1 MSSSDAEKIANDALD
16 SFQQIEQIASK
27 QLATGSR
34 EASEALAVVNTFTGA
49 AAVEQIASISDDVTK
64 SLISLVREPA
74 VSRIVVENEK
84 GQVETYYIC
93 RTTGGFVLNHGKL
106 AGYRSPFGRLAA
118 HAAGDDVDL
127 EIAGK
132 KVSYRVLDKLELK
145 PHKSA
150 ELWDSIDSIWRQ
162 ERSAPQTIPS
172 LRKVV
177 QPGDESDSFFAMLA
191 GSSET
196 EKIRE
201 GVRHE
206 IRNAMALR
214 DQAILDKFQD
224 EIFRLSVDH
233 QLIILGPPGTG
244 KTTTL
249 IKRLGQKLDW
259 EALSQ
264 EERLLLGPQ
273 SKRSSWM
280 MFTPSDLL
288 KHYVKEAFN
297 RENVPASDEH
307 IKTWSKRRHE
317 LARSTFGILRTG
329 NGGTCIL
336 KEDRQFAPVDINDD
350 PRQWFTDFKAHHQ
363 SRLLAA
369 LKDGAILLRDSAP
382 NLVDAVVHKLFATA
396 EGLRPEGLLSAYAE
410 WNNLEARIDPML
422 KASRATTDDL
432 IKRQGNLLY
441 NHNKA
446 IFAEMAA
453 FLDSLGQNDEDDD
466 DGAEFDDDS
475 AEDGT
480 PTQSHTAELKAFTAY
495 RKFLQ
500 AYARTRYRNGNL
512 GKTSR
517 SAQLR
522 NWLGDRVPSDQWLE
536 TLGREM
542 CFQNALRRFRDA
554 WKRYILDV
562 PASYRAFRRD
572 SVTLDRYRYER
583 PEHASHIDET
593 ELDAILLLMLRSA
606 RELIR
611 QDFVKRHIDEPRFT
625 ELARISSQ
633 FLQQVLVDE
642 ATDFS
647 LLQLACMESL
657 TDPAIESFFACG
669 DFNQR
674 ITGVGLKQ
682 LDQLEWISPHLK
694 PQRINTVYRQSRLLN
709 SFAAKLLEHM
719 DGDTEAVGSLPE
731 HSNHEGVPPVLGE
744 NLRGE
749 DVVTWVAE
757 RIFEIED
764 QIRSKNE
771 PVPTIAVL
779 VDSEADVKP
788 IAEALTKKLE
798 SRSLIA
804 APCVDGQSL
813 GNQSDIRVFDVQ
825 HIKGLEF
832 EAVFFIGLDELV
844 EAKPTLFERFL
855 YVGATRAATYLGM
868 VCHKKLPG
876 TLEKLRP
883 AFGITW

>member
-1 MSSSDAEKIANDALD
+1 MSSSDALEIANDALD
-16 SFQQIEQIASK
+16 SFHQIEQIASK

-34 EASEALAVVNTFTGA
+34 EAFDALAVVNTFTGA

-64 SLISLVREPA
+64 SLASLVREPA
-74 VSRIVVENEK
+74 VSRIVVENDK

-118 HAAGDDVDL
+118 HGAGEDVDL

-132 KVSYRVLDKLELK
+132 KVSYRVLDKLDLK
-145 PHKSA
+145 PQKSA

-162 ERSAPQTIPS
+162 ERLAPQTIPS
-172 LRKVV
+172 LRKVI
-177 QPGDESDSFFAMLA
+177 QPDDSNAFFAML
-191 GSSET
+191 GGKSET

-264 EERLLLGPQ
+264 DERLLLGPQ
-273 SKRSSWM
+273 SKRSRWM

-317 LARSTFGILRTG
+317 LARSTFGILKTG

-336 KEDRQFAPVDINDD
+336 KEDHQFAPMDINDD
-350 PRQWFTDFKAHHQ
+350 PRQWFADFKSLHQ
-363 SRLLAA
+363 SRLLSS
-369 LKDGAILLRDSAP
+369 LKEGAILLRDSAP
-382 NLVDAVVHKLFATA
+382 NLVDAVVHKLFATVD
-396 EGLRPEGLLSAYAE
+396 GLQPEGLQSAYAE

-422 KASRATTDDL
+422 KASRATSDKL
-432 IKRQGNLLY
+432 IQQQGNLL
-441 NHNKA
+441 HNRNNA
-446 IFAEMAA
+446 VFGEMAT
-453 FLDSLGQNDEDDD
+453 FLEVLGQNDDEDE
-466 DGAEFDDDS
+466 DGTEFDDDNG
-475 AEDGT
+475 EEGTGT
-480 PTQSHTAELKAFTAY
+480 PTHTAELKAFAAY
-495 RKFLQ
+495 QTFLQ
-500 AYARTRYRNGNL
+500 TYARTRYRNGNL
-512 GKTSR
+512 GKASR
-517 SAQLR
+517 AAQIR
-522 NWLGDRVPSDQWLE
+522 DWLGDRVPSDEWLK

-542 CFQNALRRFRDA
+542 CFQNALRRFRNA
-554 WKRYILDV
+554 WRRYVLDV

-572 SVTLDRYRYER
+572 SVTLDRYSYQR

-606 RELIR
+606 RDLIR

-674 ITGVGLKQ
+674 ITGVGLKH
-682 LDQLEWISPHLK
+682 LDQLGWISPRLK

-709 SFAAKLLEHM
+709 SFAIKLLEHM

-731 HSNHEGVPPVLGE
+731 HSSHEGVPPVLGE
-744 NLRGE
+744 NLQGE
-749 DVVTWVAE
+749 DVVTWIAE

-779 VDSEADVKP
+779 VASEAHVKP
-788 IAEALTKKLE
+788 VAEALTKKLG
-798 SRSLIA
+798 SRSLLA
-804 APCVDGQSL
+804 VPCVDGQSL
-813 GNQSDIRVFDVQ
+813 GSQSDIRVFDVQ

-868 VCHKKLPG
+868 VCHQELPSA
-876 TLEKLRP
+876 LSNLRP
-883 AFGITW
+883 ALAQRW

>member
-145 PHKSA
+145 PQKSA

-162 ERSAPQTIPS
+162 ERSPPQTIPS
-172 LRKVV
+172 LRKVI

-453 FLDSLGQNDEDDD
+453 FLDSLGQNDED
-466 DGAEFDDDS
+466 EMTVLS
-475 AEDGT
+475 LMMIVLKMVRRPNRT
-480 PTQSHTAELKAFTAY
+480 PQSSRHSRLTASFSRPMRVLAIAM
-495 RKFLQ
+495 
-500 AYARTRYRNGNL
+500 AIYARQAVLLNYGTG
-512 GKTSR
+512 
-517 SAQLR
+517 
-522 NWLGDRVPSDQWLE
+522 LE
-536 TLGREM
+536 
-542 CFQNALRRFRDA
+542 
-554 WKRYILDV
+554 I
-562 PASYRAFRRD
+562 
-572 SVTLDRYRYER
+572 
-583 PEHASHIDET
+583 
-593 ELDAILLLMLRSA
+593 
-606 RELIR
+606 
-611 QDFVKRHIDEPRFT
+611 
-625 ELARISSQ
+625 
-633 FLQQVLVDE
+633 
-642 ATDFS
+642 
-647 LLQLACMESL
+647 ESL
-657 TDPAIESFFACG
+657 QI
-669 DFNQR
+669 N
-674 ITGVGLKQ
+674 GLKHSGGRCVSRTPCGAS
-682 LDQLEWISPHLK
+682 ETRGNAISLM
-694 PQRINTVYRQSRLLN
+694 YRQ
-709 SFAAKLLEHM
+709 A
-719 DGDTEAVGSLPE
+719 TERS
-731 HSNHEGVPPVLGE
+731 
-744 NLRGE
+744 
-749 DVVTWVAE
+749 VA
-757 RIFEIED
+757 
-764 QIRSKNE
+764 
-771 PVPTIAVL
+771 TA
-779 VDSEADVKP
+779 
-788 IAEALTKKLE
+788 
-798 SRSLIA
+798 
-804 APCVDGQSL
+804 
-813 GNQSDIRVFDVQ
+813 
-825 HIKGLEF
+825 
-832 EAVFFIGLDELV
+832 
-844 EAKPTLFERFL
+844 
-855 YVGATRAATYLGM
+855 
-868 VCHKKLPG
+868 
-876 TLEKLRP
+876 
-883 AFGITW
+883 

>member
-1 MSSSDAEKIANDALD
+1 MSSSDALKIANDTLD
-16 SFQQIEQIASK
+16 AFQQIEKFASK
-27 QLATGSR
+27 RLSAGNS
-34 EASEALAVVNTFTGA
+34 EASDALAVVNTFTGS
-49 AAVEQIASISDDVTK
+49 AAVEQIAAINDDVTK
-64 SLISLVREPA
+64 SLFSLVREPA
-74 VSRIVVENEK
+74 ISRIVVENEE
-84 GQVETYYIC
+84 GQIETYYIC
-93 RTTGGFVLNHGKL
+93 RTAAGVPLNNGML
-106 AGYRSPFGRLAA
+106 AGYRTDFGKLAA
-118 HAAGDDVDL
+118 QSVGDEAEV
-127 EIAGK
+127 EISGR
-132 KVSYRVLDKLELK
+132 KVSFRLLDKLELK
-145 PHKSA
+145 PEKSA
-150 ELWDSIDSIWRQ
+150 ELWDSINSIWRQ
-162 ERSAPQTIPS
+162 ESSAPQTIPS
-172 LRKVV
+172 LRSVL
-177 QPGDESDSFFAMLA
+177 QPDDSDAFFAMLA
-191 GSSET
+191 GNSES

-233 QLIILGPPGTG
+233 HLIILGPPGTG

-259 EALSQ
+259 LALTPD
-264 EERLLLGPQ
+264 ERQLLGPQ

-317 LARSTFGILRTG
+317 LSRSTFGILRTG

-336 KEDRQFAPVDINDD
+336 KEDRHFAPVDINDD
-350 PRQWFTDFKAHHQ
+350 PRQWFNDFKAHHQ

-369 LKDGAILLRDSAP
+369 LKEGAILLRDSAP

-396 EGLRPEGLLSAYAE
+396 DGLRPEGLLSAYAE
-410 WNNLEARIDPML
+410 WNNLDARIDPML
-422 KASRATTDDL
+422 KTSRSTTDEL
-432 IKRQGNLLY
+432 IKKQGNLLH
-441 NHNKA
+441 NRNKA
-446 IFAEMAA
+446 IFAEMAT
-453 FLDSLGQNDEDDD
+453 FLDSLSQNDEEDD

-475 AEDGT
+475 GEEGT
-480 PTQSHTAELKAFTAY
+480 PTQSHNTELKAFAAY

-500 AYARTRYRNGNL
+500 SYARTRYRNGNL

-517 SAQLR
+517 AAQLR
-522 NWLGDRVPSDQWLE
+522 DWLGDRLPSDQWLE

-572 SVTLDRYRYER
+572 SVTLDRYTYQR

-657 TDPAIESFFACG
+657 ADPAINSFFACG

-674 ITGVGLKQ
+674 ITGVGLKHV
-682 LDQLEWISPHLK
+682 DHLEWISPRLK

-709 SFAAKLLEHM
+709 SFAIKLLEHM
-719 DGDTEAVGSLPE
+719 DGDAEAVGSLPD
-731 HSNHEGVPPVLGE
+731 HSSHEGVQPVLGE

-771 PVPTIAVL
+771 SVPTIAVL
-779 VDSEADVKP
+779 VASEAYVRP
-788 IAEALTKKLE
+788 IAEALTKKME

-804 APCVDGQSL
+804 VPCVDGQSL

-844 EAKPTLFERFL
+844 REKPALFERFL

-868 VCHKKLPG
+868 VCHQELPPA
-876 TLEKLRP
+876 LANLRP
-883 AFGITW
+883 ALAQHW

>member
-1 MSSSDAEKIANDALD
+1 MSSSDALKIANDTLD
-16 SFQQIEQIASK
+16 AFQQIEKFASK
-27 QLATGSR
+27 RLSAGNS
-34 EASEALAVVNTFTGA
+34 EASDALAVVNTFTGS
-49 AAVEQIASISDDVTK
+49 AAVEQVAAINDDVTK
-64 SLISLVREPA
+64 SLFSLVREPA
-74 VSRIVVENEK
+74 ISRIVVENEE
-84 GQVETYYIC
+84 GQIETYYIC
-93 RTTGGFVLNHGKL
+93 RTAAGVPLSNGML
-106 AGYRSPFGRLAA
+106 AGYRTDFGKLAA
-118 HAAGDDVDL
+118 QSVGDEAEV
-127 EIAGK
+127 EISGR
-132 KVSYRVLDKLELK
+132 KVSFRLLEKLELK
-145 PHKSA
+145 PEKSA
-150 ELWDSIDSIWRQ
+150 ELWDSINSIWRQ

-172 LRKVV
+172 LRSII
-177 QPGDESDSFFAMLA
+177 QPDDSDAFFAKLA
-191 GSSET
+191 GNSES

-201 GVRHE
+201 GIRHE
-206 IRNAMALR
+206 IRSAMALR

-233 QLIILGPPGTG
+233 HLIILGPPGTG

-259 EALSQ
+259 QALTPD
-264 EERLLLGPQ
+264 ERLLLGAQ

-317 LARSTFGILRTG
+317 LARSTFGILKTG

-336 KEDRQFAPVDINDD
+336 KDDHHFAPADINDD
-350 PRQWFTDFKAHHQ
+350 PRQWFADFKALHQ
-363 SRLLAA
+363 TRLIASLRE
-369 LKDGAILLRDSAP
+369 GAILLRDSAP
-382 NLVDAVVHKLFATA
+382 NLVDAVVHKLFATV
-396 EGLRPEGLLSAYAE
+396 EELRSDGLLSAYAE
-410 WNNLEARIDPML
+410 WNNLDARIDPML
-422 KASRATTDDL
+422 KASRSTTDDL
-432 IKRQGNLLY
+432 IKKQGNLLH
-441 NHNKA
+441 NRNKA
-446 IFAEMAA
+446 IFAEMAN
-453 FLDSLGQNDEDDD
+453 FLDSLGQNDEEDD
-466 DGAEFDDDS
+466 DGSEFDDDS
-475 AEDGT
+475 GEEGT
-480 PTQSHTAELKAFTAY
+480 PAQSHNAELKAFAAY

-500 AYARTRYRNGNL
+500 SYARTRYRNGNL

-517 SAQLR
+517 AAQLR
-522 NWLGDRVPSDQWLE
+522 DWLGDRVPSDQWLE

-572 SVTLDRYRYER
+572 SVTLDRYTYQR

-657 TDPAIESFFACG
+657 ADPAIKSFFACG

-674 ITGVGLKQ
+674 ITGVGLKH
-682 LDQLEWISPHLK
+682 LDQLEWISPRLK

-709 SFAAKLLEHM
+709 SFATKLLEHM
-719 DGDTEAVGSLPE
+719 DGDTDAVGSLPE
-731 HSNHEGVPPVLGE
+731 HSCHEGVRPVLGE

-771 PVPTIAVL
+771 SVPTIAVL
-779 VDSEADVKP
+779 VASEAYVRP

-798 SRSLIA
+798 SRSLVA
-804 APCVDGQSL
+804 VPCVDGQSL

-844 EAKPTLFERFL
+844 REKPALFERFL

-868 VCHKKLPG
+868 VCHQELPPALG
-876 TLEKLRP
+876 NLRP
-883 AFGITW
+883 ALAQRW

>member
-1 MSSSDAEKIANDALD
+1 MSSSDALEIANDALD
-16 SFQQIEQIASK
+16 SFHQIEQIASK

-64 SLISLVREPA
+64 SLASLVREPA
-74 VSRIVVENEK
+74 VSRIVVENGK

-118 HAAGDDVDL
+118 HDAGEDVDL

-132 KVSYRVLDKLELK
+132 KVSYRVLDKLDLK
-145 PHKSA
+145 PQKSA

-162 ERSAPQTIPS
+162 ERLAPQTIPS
-172 LRKVV
+172 LRKVI
-177 QPGDESDSFFAMLA
+177 QPDDSNAFIAML
-191 GSSET
+191 GGKSET
-196 EKIRE
+196 EKVRE

-206 IRNAMALR
+206 IRKAMALR

-264 EERLLLGPQ
+264 DERLLLGPQ
-273 SKRSSWM
+273 SKRSRWM

-288 KHYVKEAFN
+288 KHYVKEAFS
-297 RENVPASDEH
+297 RENVTASDEN

-317 LARSTFGILRTG
+317 LARSTFGILKTG
-329 NGGTCIL
+329 SGGTCIL
-336 KEDRQFAPVDINDD
+336 KEDRQFAPMDINDD
-350 PRQWFTDFKAHHQ
+350 PRQWFADFKSLHQ
-363 SRLLAA
+363 SRLLSS
-369 LKDGAILLRDSAP
+369 LKEGAILLKDSAP
-382 NLVDAVVHKLFATA
+382 NLVDAVVHKLFATVD
-396 EGLRPEGLLSAYAE
+396 GLQPEGLLSAYAE

-422 KASRATTDDL
+422 KASRATSDKL
-432 IKRQGNLLY
+432 IQQQGNLL
-441 NHNKA
+441 HNRNNAVFGK
-446 IFAEMAA
+446 MAT
-453 FLDSLGQNDEDDD
+453 FLEGLGQNDDEDE
-466 DGAEFDDDS
+466 DGAEFDDDNG
-475 AEDGT
+475 EEGT
-480 PTQSHTAELKAFTAY
+480 GIPTHTAELKAFAAY
-495 RKFLQ
+495 QKFLQ
-500 AYARTRYRNGNL
+500 TYARTRYRNGNL
-512 GKTSR
+512 GKASR
-517 SAQLR
+517 AAQIR
-522 NWLGDRVPSDQWLE
+522 DWLGDRVPSDEWLK

-542 CFQNALRRFRDA
+542 CFQNALRRFRNA
-554 WKRYILDV
+554 WRRYVLDV
-562 PASYRAFRRD
+562 PTSYRAFRRD
-572 SVTLDRYRYER
+572 SVTLDRYSYQR

-657 TDPAIESFFACG
+657 TDPTIESFFACG

-674 ITGVGLKQ
+674 ITGNGLKN
-682 LDQLEWISPHLK
+682 LDQLEWISPRLTS
-694 PQRINTVYRQSRLLN
+694 QRINTVYRQSRLLN
-709 SFAAKLLEHM
+709 SFAIKLLQHM
-719 DGDTEAVGSLPE
+719 DGDAKAVGSLPE
-731 HSNHEGVPPVLGE
+731 HSSHEGVQPVLGE
-744 NLRGE
+744 NLQGE
-749 DVVTWVAE
+749 SVVTWVAE

-764 QIRSKNE
+764 HIRSKNE
-771 PVPTIAVL
+771 PVPTIAIL
-779 VDSEADVKP
+779 VASESHVKP
-788 IAEALTKKLE
+788 VSEALTEKLE
-798 SRSLIA
+798 SRSLLA
-804 APCVDGQSL
+804 VPCVDGQSL

-832 EAVFFIGLDELV
+832 EAVFFVGLDELV
-844 EAKPTLFERFL
+844 ETKPTLFERFL

-868 VCHKKLPG
+868 VCHHKLPHK
-876 TLEKLRP
+876 LEDLRP
-883 AFGITW
+883 YMASKW

>member
-1 MSSSDAEKIANDALD
+1 MSANDALD
-16 SFQQIEQIASK
+16 LANHALDSFHQIEQIASK
-27 QLATGSR
+27 QLTSGSR
-34 EASEALAVVNTFTGA
+34 EASDALAFVNTFTGA

-64 SLISLVREPA
+64 SLVSLIREPA

-93 RTTGGFVLNHGKL
+93 RTTGGFVLNNGKL

-118 HAAGDDVDL
+118 HGAGEDVDV

-145 PHKSA
+145 PQKSA

-162 ERSAPQTIPS
+162 ESSAPQTIPS
-172 LRKVV
+172 LRKVI
-177 QPGDESDSFFAMLA
+177 QPDDSNSFFAMLA
-191 GSSET
+191 GTSET

-264 EERLLLGPQ
+264 DERLLLGPQ
-273 SKRSSWM
+273 SKRSRWM

-288 KHYVKEAFN
+288 KHYVKEAFS

-317 LARSTFGILRTG
+317 LARSTFGILKTG
-329 NGGTCIL
+329 NSGTCIL
-336 KEDRQFAPVDINDD
+336 KEDHQFAPVDINDD
-350 PRQWFTDFKAHHQ
+350 PRQWFADFKALHQ
-363 SRLLAA
+363 SRLLSS
-369 LKDGAILLRDSAP
+369 LKEGGILLRDSAP
-382 NLVDAVVHKLFATA
+382 NLVDAVVHKLFAMSD
-396 EGLRPEGLLSAYAE
+396 GLRPEGLLSAYAE
-410 WNNLEARIDPML
+410 WNNLETRIDPML
-422 KASRATTDDL
+422 KASRSTTDDL
-432 IKRQGNLLY
+432 IKKQGNLLH
-441 NHNKA
+441 NRNKA
-446 IFAEMAA
+446 VFAEMAT
-453 FLDSLGQNDEDDD
+453 FLDSLGQNDDEDEE
-466 DGAEFDDDS
+466 GAEFDDDT
-475 AEDGT
+475 ADDGIAT
-480 PTQSHTAELKAFTAY
+480 PSHSAELKAFAAY

-500 AYARTRYRNGNL
+500 AYARTRYRNSNL

-517 SAQLR
+517 AAQLR
-522 NWLGDRVPSDQWLE
+522 DWLGDRVPSDEWLAM
-536 TLGREM
+536 LGREM

-583 PEHASHIDET
+583 PEHASHVDET

-611 QDFVKRHIDEPRFT
+611 QDFVKRHINEPRFT

-674 ITGVGLKQ
+674 ITGVGLKH
-682 LDQLEWISPHLK
+682 LDQLEWISPRLN

-709 SFAAKLLEHM
+709 SFAIKLLEHM

-731 HSNHEGVPPVLGE
+731 HSSHEGVPPVLGE

-757 RIFEIED
+757 TIFEIED

-779 VDSEADVKP
+779 VASEAHVKLV
-788 IAEALTKKLE
+788 AQALTKKLE
-798 SRSLIA
+798 SRSLLA
-804 APCVDGQSL
+804 VPCVDGQSL

-868 VCHKKLPG
+868 VCHQELPPA
-876 TLEKLRP
+876 LSNLRP
-883 AFGITW
+883 ALAQRW

>member
-1 MSSSDAEKIANDALD
+1 MSSSDALKIANDTLD
-16 SFQQIEQIASK
+16 AFQQIEKFASK
-27 QLATGSR
+27 RLSAGNS
-34 EASEALAVVNTFTGA
+34 EASDALAVVNTFTGS
-49 AAVEQIASISDDVTK
+49 AAVEQIAAINDDVTK
-64 SLISLVREPA
+64 SLFSLVREPA
-74 VSRIVVENEK
+74 ISRIVVENEE
-84 GQVETYYIC
+84 GQIETYYIC
-93 RTTGGFVLNHGKL
+93 RTAAGVPLSNGML
-106 AGYRSPFGRLAA
+106 AGYRTDFGKLAA
-118 HAAGDDVDL
+118 QSVGDEAEV
-127 EIAGK
+127 EISGI
-132 KVSYRVLDKLELK
+132 KVSFRLLDKLELK
-145 PHKSA
+145 PEKSA
-150 ELWDSIDSIWRQ
+150 ELWDSINSIWRQ

-172 LRKVV
+172 LRSVI
-177 QPGDESDSFFAMLA
+177 QPDDNDAFFAKLA
-191 GSSET
+191 GNSES

-201 GVRHE
+201 GIRHE
-206 IRNAMALR
+206 IRSAMALR

-233 QLIILGPPGTG
+233 HLIILGPPGTG

-259 EALSQ
+259 QALTPD
-264 EERLLLGPQ
+264 ERLLLGAQ

-317 LARSTFGILRTG
+317 LARSTFGILKTG

-336 KEDRQFAPVDINDD
+336 KDDHHFAPADINDD
-350 PRQWFTDFKAHHQ
+350 PRQWFADFKALHQ
-363 SRLLAA
+363 TRLVASLRE
-369 LKDGAILLRDSAP
+369 GAILLRDSAP
-382 NLVDAVVHKLFATA
+382 NLVDAVVHKLFATV
-396 EGLRPEGLLSAYAE
+396 EELRPDGLLSAYAE
-410 WNNLEARIDPML
+410 WNNLDARIDPML
-422 KASRATTDDL
+422 KASRSTTDDL
-432 IKRQGNLLY
+432 IKKQGNLLH
-441 NHNKA
+441 NRNKA
-446 IFAEMAA
+446 IFAEMAT
-453 FLDSLGQNDEDDD
+453 FLDSLGQNDEEDD
-466 DGAEFDDDS
+466 DGAVFDDES
-475 AEDGT
+475 GEEGT
-480 PTQSHTAELKAFTAY
+480 PAQSHNAELKAFAAY

-500 AYARTRYRNGNL
+500 SYARTRYRNGNL

-517 SAQLR
+517 AAQLR
-522 NWLGDRVPSDQWLE
+522 DWLGDRVPSDQWLE

-572 SVTLDRYRYER
+572 SVTLDRYTYQR

-657 TDPAIESFFACG
+657 ADPAIKSFFACG

-674 ITGVGLKQ
+674 ITGVGLKY
-682 LDQLEWISPHLK
+682 LDQLEWISPRLK

-709 SFAAKLLEHM
+709 SFATKLLEHM

-731 HSNHEGVPPVLGE
+731 DSCHEGVRPVLGE

-771 PVPTIAVL
+771 SVPTIAVL
-779 VDSEADVKP
+779 VASEAYVRP

-804 APCVDGQSL
+804 VPCVDGQSL

-844 EAKPTLFERFL
+844 REKPALFERFL

-868 VCHKKLPG
+868 VCHQELPPA
-876 TLEKLRP
+876 LVNLRP
-883 AFGITW
+883 ALAQRW

>member
-1 MSSSDAEKIANDALD
+1 MSSSDALEIAKDALD
-16 SFQQIEQIASK
+16 SFHQIEQIASK

-34 EASEALAVVNTFTGA
+34 EASEALAVVNTFTGS
-49 AAVEQIASISDDVTK
+49 AAVEQIASISDEVTK
-64 SLISLVREPA
+64 SLVSLVREPA
-74 VSRIVVENEK
+74 VSRIVVENDK

-118 HAAGDDVDL
+118 HDAGEDVDL

-132 KVSYRVLDKLELK
+132 KVSFRVLDKLELK
-145 PHKSA
+145 PQKSA

-162 ERSAPQTIPS
+162 ESLAPQTISS
-172 LRKVV
+172 LRKVI
-177 QPGDESDSFFAMLA
+177 QPDDSNAFFAML
-191 GSSET
+191 GGKSET

-206 IRNAMALR
+206 IRKAMALR

-224 EIFRLSVDH
+224 EIFRLSIDH

-264 EERLLLGPQ
+264 DERLLLGPQ
-273 SKRSSWM
+273 SKRSRWM

-288 KHYVKEAFN
+288 KHYVKEAFS
-297 RENVPASDEH
+297 RENVLASDEH

-317 LARSTFGILRTG
+317 LARATFGILKTG

-336 KEDRQFAPVDINDD
+336 KEDRQFVPMDINDD
-350 PRQWFTDFKAHHQ
+350 PRQWFADIKSVHQ
-363 SRLLAA
+363 GRLLASLKEGA
-369 LKDGAILLRDSAP
+369 NLLKDLAP
-382 NLVDAVVHKLFATA
+382 NLQDPVVHKLLTTV
-396 EGLRPEGLLSAYAE
+396 EELRPEGLLSAYAD
-410 WNNLEARIDPML
+410 WNNLEARIDPLL
-422 KASRATTDDL
+422 KASRSTTDKL
-432 IKRQGNLLY
+432 IQQQGNLLY
-441 NHNKA
+441 NRNNTV
-446 IFAEMAA
+446 FAEMAT
-453 FLDSLGQNDEDDD
+453 FLDSLGQTDDEDE

-475 AEDGT
+475 AEEGT
-480 PTQSHTAELKAFTAY
+480 ATPSHTAELKAFQAY
-495 RKFLQ
+495 QQFLQ
-500 AYARTRYRNGNL
+500 SYARTRYRNSNL

-517 SAQLR
+517 AAQIR
-522 NWLGDRVPSDQWLE
+522 DWLDDRVPSDEWLK

-542 CFQNALRRFRDA
+542 CFQNALRRFRNA
-554 WKRYILDV
+554 WKRYVLDV

-572 SVTLDRYRYER
+572 SLTLSRYNYQR

-611 QDFVKRHIDEPRFT
+611 QDFVKRHINEPRFT

-674 ITGVGLKQ
+674 ITGNGLKH
-682 LDQLEWISPHLK
+682 LDQLEWISPRLT

-709 SFAAKLLEHM
+709 SFAVRLLEHM
-719 DGDTEAVGSLPE
+719 DGDIEAVGSLPG
-731 HSNHEGVPPVLGE
+731 HFSHEGVQPVLGE
-744 NLRGE
+744 NLQDE

-764 QIRSKNE
+764 QIRSQNE
-771 PVPTIAVL
+771 PVPTIAIL
-779 VDSEADVKP
+779 VASEAHVKP
-788 IAEALTKKLE
+788 VAEALTKKLE
-798 SRSLIA
+798 SRSLLA

-868 VCHKKLPG
+868 VCHQKLPHS
-876 TLEKLRP
+876 LENLRP
-883 AFGITW
+883 YLARRW

>member
-1 MSSSDAEKIANDALD
+1 MSSSDALKIANDTLD
-16 SFQQIEQIASK
+16 AFQQIEKFASK
-27 QLATGSR
+27 RLSAGNS
-34 EASEALAVVNTFTGA
+34 EASDALAVVNTFTGS
-49 AAVEQIASISDDVTK
+49 AAVEQIAAINDDVTK
-64 SLISLVREPA
+64 SLFSLVREPA
-74 VSRIVVENEK
+74 ISRIVVENEE
-84 GQVETYYIC
+84 GQIETYYIC
-93 RTTGGFVLNHGKL
+93 RTAAGVPLSNGML
-106 AGYRSPFGRLAA
+106 AGYRTDFGKLAA
-118 HAAGDDVDL
+118 QSVGDEAEV
-127 EIAGK
+127 EISGR
-132 KVSYRVLDKLELK
+132 KVSFRLLDKLELK
-145 PHKSA
+145 PEKSA
-150 ELWDSIDSIWRQ
+150 ELWDSINSIWRQ

-172 LRKVV
+172 LRSVI
-177 QPGDESDSFFAMLA
+177 QPDDNDAFFAKLA
-191 GSSET
+191 GNSES

-201 GVRHE
+201 GIRHE
-206 IRNAMALR
+206 IRSAMALR

-233 QLIILGPPGTG
+233 HLIILGPPGTG

-259 EALSQ
+259 QALTPD
-264 EERLLLGPQ
+264 ERLLLGAQ

-317 LARSTFGILRTG
+317 LARSTFGILKTG

-336 KEDRQFAPVDINDD
+336 KDDHHFAPADINDD
-350 PRQWFTDFKAHHQ
+350 PRQWFADFKALHQ
-363 SRLLAA
+363 TRLVASLRE
-369 LKDGAILLRDSAP
+369 GAILLRDSAP
-382 NLVDAVVHKLFATA
+382 NLVDAVVHKLFATV
-396 EGLRPEGLLSAYAE
+396 EELRPDGLLSAYAE
-410 WNNLEARIDPML
+410 WNNLDARIDPML
-422 KASRATTDDL
+422 KASRSTTDDL
-432 IKRQGNLLY
+432 IKKQGNLLH
-441 NHNKA
+441 NRNKA
-446 IFAEMAA
+446 IFAEMAT
-453 FLDSLGQNDEDDD
+453 FLDSLGQNDEEDD
-466 DGAEFDDDS
+466 DGSEFDDES
-475 AEDGT
+475 GEEGT
-480 PTQSHTAELKAFTAY
+480 PAQSHNAELKAFAAY

-500 AYARTRYRNGNL
+500 SYARTRYRNGNL

-517 SAQLR
+517 AAQLR
-522 NWLGDRVPSDQWLE
+522 DWLGDRVPSDQWLE

-572 SVTLDRYRYER
+572 SVTLDRYTYQR

-657 TDPAIESFFACG
+657 ADPAIKSFFACG

-674 ITGVGLKQ
+674 ITGVGLKH
-682 LDQLEWISPHLK
+682 LDQLEWISPRLK

-709 SFAAKLLEHM
+709 SFATKLLEHM
-719 DGDTEAVGSLPE
+719 DGDTDAVGSLPE
-731 HSNHEGVPPVLGE
+731 DSCHEGVRPVLGE

-771 PVPTIAVL
+771 SVPTIAVL
-779 VDSEADVKP
+779 VASEAYVRP

-798 SRSLIA
+798 IRSLIA
-804 APCVDGQSL
+804 VPCVDGQSL

-844 EAKPTLFERFL
+844 REKPALFERFL

-868 VCHKKLPG
+868 VCHQELPPA
-876 TLEKLRP
+876 LVNLRP
-883 AFGITW
+883 ALAQRW